1 MYLKSL
7 INSMLESIESRLV
20 KLEQQMEDV
29 MEAVR
34 LLYVKRHDDI
44 TKEMES

>member
-1 MYLKSL
+1 
-7 INSMLESIESRLV
+7 MLESIESRLV